1 MTAWGS
7 DVWLVIKEELEYS
20 EKDVRH
26 NLTVFKLTTA
36 GISTTSF
43 YHSPVV
49 DHKLCKWN
57 ADSRRAELVLA
68 RTLGY
73 FDADG

>member
-7 DVWLVIKEELEYS
+7 GVCLIIKKELEYS

-43 YHSPVV
+43 YHSPVI
-49 DHKLCKWN
+49 DHKLRMWN
-57 ADSRRAELVLA
+57 ADSRRSKLVFA

-73 FDADG
+73 FEADG